1 MTCRTIGRRS
11 RNDNRLLLAP
21 PARREKRRAF
31 ACSEHPAAVD
41 SAAASKLGS
50 LVLALV
56 LAFICATSSMA
67 LAHDLHHD
75 CAGEGCAVCA
85 EMAAG
90 LHLSHDGF
98 SLSSAPTALAV
109 AMPTCALLVLGAVR
123 RRLWLTTLVFLKVQ
137 LND

>member
-1 MTCRTIGRRS
+1 MTCRAIGRRS
-11 RNDNRLLLAP
+11 RNDNRLLLAL
-21 PARREKRRAF
+21 PARREKRRAS
-31 ACSEHPAAVD
+31 ACGERPAAVD
-41 SAAASKLGS
+41 SAAASRLVS

-98 SLSSAPTALAV
+98 SLSSAPAVLAV

-123 RRLWLTTLVFLKVQ
+123 RRLRLTTLVFLKVQ